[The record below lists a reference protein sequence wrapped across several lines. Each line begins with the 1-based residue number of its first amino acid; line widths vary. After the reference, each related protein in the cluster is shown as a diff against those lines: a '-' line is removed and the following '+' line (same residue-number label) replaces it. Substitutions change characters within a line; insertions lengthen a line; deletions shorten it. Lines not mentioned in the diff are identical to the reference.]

1 VGDVLFDKEAR
12 ACDNA
17 RHSIPRPLSGVVSD
31 LVVVSRRGPMAAAA
45 GVGLMIGRCALKT
58 RGLLGL
64 VRIRW
69 EQGLRRRI
77 VGYGKP
83 TYF

>member
-1 VGDVLFDKEAR
+1 
-12 ACDNA
+12 
-17 RHSIPRPLSGVVSD
+17 
-31 LVVVSRRGPMAAAA
+31 MAAAA

-58 RGLLGL
+58 RGLLGP